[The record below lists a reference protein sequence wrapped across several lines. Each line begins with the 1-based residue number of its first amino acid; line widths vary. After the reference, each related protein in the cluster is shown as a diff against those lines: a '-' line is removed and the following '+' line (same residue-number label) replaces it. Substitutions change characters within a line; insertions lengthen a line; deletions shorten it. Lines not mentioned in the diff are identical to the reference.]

1 MMCHNK
7 SLTVLDYGG
16 GLASTF
22 FRNYDIINGLGFTWT
37 IIEQDHIVKVA
48 DKLLHQIPN
57 LKFLSVSDF
66 KQQDNVDYEILIF
79 GSSLQ
84 FMEKPK
90 NLLASLYHD
99 KLCSIIFEQIP
110 FMENGPTRLTIQ
122 KVKEPIYNA
131 SYPAWHF
138 NEDEL
143 KSWIDKA
150 FTQRFRSVNPHVTNS
165 FGNYHSRL
173 MDMVYTRKTS

>member
-1 MMCHNK
+1 MICHNK
-7 SLTVLDYGG
+7 PLNVLDYGG

-22 FRNYDIINGLGFTWT
+22 FRNFDIINGLGFTWT
-37 IIEQDHIVKVA
+37 IIEQDHIVKAA

-66 KQQDNVDYEILIF
+66 NQQENVSFEILIF

-90 NLLASLYHD
+90 NLLASLCHD
-99 KLCSIIFEQIP
+99 NLKSIIFEQIP
-110 FMENGPTRLTIQ
+110 FMKDGPTRLTIQ

-138 NEDEL
+138 NENEFQ
-143 KSWIDKA
+143 SWIDKA
-150 FTQRFRSVNPHVTNS
+150 FTQRLRLVNPHVTNS
-165 FGNYHSRL
+165 FGGYHSRL
-173 MDMVYTRKTS
+173 MDIVYSRKPS

>member
-1 MMCHNK
+1 MMCQNK

-37 IIEQDHIVKVA
+37 IIEQDHIVVAA

-66 KQQDNVDYEILIF
+66 KQQENLGYEILIF

-90 NLLASLYHD
+90 NLLASLFHD
-99 KLCSIIFEQIP
+99 KLKSIVFEQIP

-122 KVKEPIYNA
+122 KVKKPIYNA

-138 NEDEL
+138 SENEFQ
-143 KSWIDKA
+143 SWIDKA
-150 FTQRFRSVNPHVTNS
+150 FTQRLCSVNPHVTNS
-165 FGNYHSRL
+165 FGGYRSKL
-173 MDMVYTRKTS
+173 MDMVYTRNPS